1 MLDQRMNG
9 STVRK
14 TLLVF
19 VGLLVCVYAVGVLC
33 YVLSLPDI
41 GLRCAFKTELSYVYN
56 QYRWTTPRPLLTGER
71 GATNESPQ
79 LLKQALSL
87 PHRGDLVLTVG
98 GKAIEVWPRLLRAL
112 IDLEPAPEPVSSTE
126 EAEERHLRYV
136 RVGEDRLVF
145 VTFESA
151 ESPTG
156 QLMRYGCWWR
166 IGHLPLEEVIPSIL
180 WFSLKIGLFM
190 VGALVF
196 WKRPTDRTASQF
208 FLLCIVTVGAYM
220 GGYHWARIATQPLFL
235 LVFMICGVLLPVVSL
250 HFYLIFPRPKAFLAR
265 HPGGTLAAV
274 YGPAVVFLVALM
286 LAYLRLRWL
295 VRGGGSVNEIGNAWQ
310 TLRTEIAVYVF
321 VAALSYLFSLGALVH
336 SFRRATDVTER
347 NQVKWILF
355 GTMTALVPIGY
366 TLYLIY
372 WEQDAFGAGQ
382 ATWPMFAAS
391 ACLTLAFAVSIT
403 RYRLLELDKIISSGA
418 VYLLI
423 SVCAALL
430 YYGVVFAAMW
440 AANMVGTKIVP
451 STSLPQALWVSTTA
465 LILMVLLNLIRGRL
479 KKVLDRRFYR
489 EKHQLDRTLNRMGE
503 AIDQLVDPPTLARRL
518 LQACGE
524 LLNVSR
530 GAIYLREGDLGLYRL
545 ADHLGPTPPSLAE
558 LSSGCPL
565 VEVLQKRKM
574 AKLRVGEMSDPA
586 QRQLR
591 LLGGEVAY
599 ALAHEEQVL
608 AFLVLGPKL
617 VGSYRADDLDLL
629 AAFCRLTALALE
641 SAQGHR
647 TIEALNHE
655 LRAKVEKI
663 SEQQRRIFALQNQLT
678 KGLIGR
684 APPAPVAGSPQAVG
698 TDASIPAALVAQAPD
713 AFAAI
718 IGSGTVLRQVLD
730 LARKVAATPA
740 AVLIRGESG
749 TGKELF
755 ALALHAAGPR
765 AGKPYV
771 TVHCAALSPGL
782 LESELF
788 GHVKGAFT
796 GAHRDKVGRFELAN
810 GGTLFLDEIG
820 DISLEVQTKLLR
832 AIQDK
837 TFERVG
843 SSNSVKV
850 DVRVIAATHRNLEEL
865 VRQGQFREDLYY
877 RLKVVDLT
885 MPPLRDRREDIP
897 ELALHFARVCG
908 QRTRQTPFQIDDDA
922 LPMLKAYD
930 WPGNIRELEN
940 VIERA
945 VVIAEGPTITVQ
957 DLPPELLSAVE
968 SQASVD
974 PSSID
979 DGNGVETPTASN
991 GVHAERYERGRR
1003 ERERLVRALASAD
1016 GNKAEAARA
1025 LGLARSTL
1033 VSRLKKH
1040 GLC

>member
-1 MLDQRMNG
+1 
-9 STVRK
+9 V
-14 TLLVF
+14 
-19 VGLLVCVYAVGVLC
+19 
-33 YVLSLPDI
+33 
-41 GLRCAFKTELSYVYN
+41 
-56 QYRWTTPRPLLTGER
+56 
-71 GATNESPQ
+71 
-79 LLKQALSL
+79 
-87 PHRGDLVLTVG
+87 
-98 GKAIEVWPRLLRAL
+98 
-112 IDLEPAPEPVSSTE
+112 
-126 EAEERHLRYV
+126 
-136 RVGEDRLVF
+136 
-145 VTFESA
+145 
-151 ESPTG
+151 
-156 QLMRYGCWWR
+156 
-166 IGHLPLEEVIPSIL
+166 
-180 WFSLKIGLFM
+180 

-220 GGYHWARIATQPLFL
+220 GGYHWARIATQPLL
-235 LVFMICGVLLPVVSL
+235 LLIFMVCGVFLPVVSL
-250 HFYLIFPRPKAFLAR
+250 HFYLIFPRPKAFLES
-265 HPGGTLAAV
+265 HPGRALAAV
-274 YGPAVVFLVALM
+274 YGPAVFFLGALA
-286 LAYLRLRWL
+286 LGYLRLRWL
-295 VRGGGSVNEIGNAWQ
+295 VRGGGATEEIGSAWQ

-336 SFRRATDVTER
+336 SFRRAIDTTER

-355 GTMTALVPIGY
+355 GSMTALVPIGY

-391 ACLTLAFAVSIT
+391 ASLTLAFAVSIT
-403 RYRLLELDKIISSGA
+403 RYRLLELDKIVSSGA

-465 LILMVLLNLIRGRL
+465 LILMILVNLVQGRL

-530 GAIYLREGDLGLYRL
+530 GAIYLREGDPPLYRL
-545 ADHLGPTPPSLAE
+545 ADHLGPTPPALVE

-574 AKLRVGEMSDPA
+574 VKHRVGELTDPS

-647 TIEALNHE
+647 TIESLNRE
-655 LRAKVEKI
+655 LRTKVEKI

-684 APPAPVAGSPQAVG
+684 APPAPTISQHANGI
-698 TDASIPAALVAQAPD
+698 DASMATVPVAQAPD
-713 AFAAI
+713 PFAAI
-718 IGSGTVLRQVLD
+718 IGSGPALRQVVD
-730 LARKVAATPA
+730 LARKVASTPA

-755 ALALHAAGPR
+755 ARALHDASPR

-820 DISLEVQTKLLR
+820 DISLDVQTKLLR

-843 SSNSVKV
+843 SSASVKV

-865 VRQGQFREDLYY
+865 LRQGQFRQDLYY

-885 MPPLRDRREDIP
+885 MPPLRDRREDLP

-908 QRTRQTPFQIDDDA
+908 LRSRQTAIQLDDDA
-922 LPMLKAYD
+922 LSILKAYD

-945 VVIAEGPTITVQ
+945 VVVAEGPTIMAQ
-957 DLPPELLSAVE
+957 DLSPELLRAVE
-968 SQASVD
+968 SQASAGA
-974 PSSID
+974 PSASD
-979 DGNGVETPTASN
+979 ADGAEAPNAPN

-1003 ERERLVRALASAD
+1003 ERERLVRALAFAD

-1033 VSRLKKH
+1033 VSRLKKY

>member
-1 MLDQRMNG
+1 MLDSPMKG
-9 STVRK
+9 PGLRK
-14 TLLVF
+14 NLLVLA
-19 VGLLVCVYAVGVLC
+19 GLLVCVYAIGVLC

-56 QYRWTTPRPLLTGER
+56 QYRWTTPRPLLTAEQR
-71 GATNESPQ
+71 ATDEPPQ
-79 LLKQALSL
+79 LLEQALAL

-112 IDLEPAPEPVSSTE
+112 IDLEPAPNGVSSTE
-126 EAEERHLRYV
+126 EAEERHLTYV
-136 RVGEDRLVF
+136 RVGEDRLVY

-151 ESPTG
+151 QSPNG
-156 QLMRYGCWWR
+156 QPRRYGCWWR
-166 IGHLPLEEVIPSIL
+166 IGHLPLEEVVPSIL

-220 GGYHWARIATQPLFL
+220 GGYHWARIATQPLLL

-250 HFYLIFPRPKAFLAR
+250 HFYLIFPRPKAFLES
-265 HPGGTLAAV
+265 HPGRTLAAV
-274 YGPAVVFLVALM
+274 YGPAVFFLAALA

-295 VRGGGSVNEIGNAWQ
+295 VRGGGSVNEIGTAWQ

-336 SFRRATDVTER
+336 SFRRAIDATER

-355 GTMTALVPIGY
+355 GSMTALVPIGY

-391 ACLTLAFAVSIT
+391 VSLTLAFAVSIT

-423 SVCAALL
+423 SISAALL

-451 STSLPQALWVSTTA
+451 ATSLPQALWVSTTA

-479 KKVLDRRFYR
+479 KIVLDRRFYR

-530 GAIYLREGDLGLYRL
+530 GAIYLREGDPPLYRL
-545 ADHLGPTPPSLAE
+545 ADQLGPTPPALVE

-574 AKLRVGEMSDPA
+574 ARLRVGEMADPA

-617 VGSYRADDLDLL
+617 VGSYRSDDLDLL

-647 TIEALNHE
+647 TIESLNHE

-684 APPAPVAGSPQAVG
+684 APPVSASPQQAVG
-698 TDASIPAALVAQAPD
+698 TDASTPSSPVAQGPD
-713 AFAAI
+713 PFAAI

-730 LARKVAATPA
+730 LARKVASTSA

-755 ALALHAAGPR
+755 ARALHDAGPR

-843 SSNSVKV
+843 SSSSVKV

-865 VRQGQFREDLYY
+865 VRQGRFREDLYY

-885 MPPLRDRREDIP
+885 MPPLRDRRQDIP

-908 QRTRQTPFQIDDDA
+908 QRSRQISIQIDDDA
-922 LPMLKAYD
+922 LPVLKAYD

-945 VVIAEGPTITVQ
+945 VVVAEGPTITVQ
-957 DLPPELLSAVE
+957 DLPPELLRAVE
-968 SQASVD
+968 NQASAD
-974 PSSID
+974 PSSV
-979 DGNGVETPTASN
+979 GNGDGLAASTAPN
-991 GVHAERYERGRR
+991 GVHAERHERGRR
-1003 ERERLVRALASAD
+1003 ERERLVRALACAD

-1033 VSRLKKH
+1033 VSRLRKY